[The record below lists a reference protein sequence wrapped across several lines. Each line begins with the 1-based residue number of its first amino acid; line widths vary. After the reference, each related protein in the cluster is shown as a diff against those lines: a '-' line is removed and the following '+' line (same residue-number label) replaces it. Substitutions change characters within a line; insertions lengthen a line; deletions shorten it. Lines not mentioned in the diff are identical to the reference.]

1 MIGRS
6 FLASLVLLCA
16 CSSDRAV
23 PIAEVLN
30 HRNCQSVSAGV
41 TSVTFDQIA
50 AIRGSKL
57 IGMTDDYEPEQS
69 DLELV
74 VISKGPQPTL
84 GYAFQLTSVRSLGTT
99 LVVEL
104 DWLEPPTDA
113 VLAQVTTHPCLVVGI
128 EAVDYATLTVSDQYG
143 VLGTID
149 L

>member
-1 MIGRS
+1 MIRCS
-6 FLASLVLLCA
+6 FLLTLALLGA
-16 CSSDRAV
+16 CTSDRAL

-30 HRNCQSVSAGV
+30 HRNCQSVTAGV
-41 TSVTFDQIA
+41 ASVTFDEIA

-57 IGMTDDYEPEQS
+57 IGMTNDVQPEPS

-74 VISKGPQPTL
+74 AISKGPQPTA

-104 DWLEPPTDA
+104 DWLEPPTGA

-128 EAVDYATLTVSDQYG
+128 EVAGYETLTVSDQHG
-143 VLGTID
+143 VLGTVD